1 VDVSGETLRLRT
13 IGPFTLREN
22 AYAGG
27 MALLRHS
34 HPHAYITF
42 VTEGAFR
49 ESYGTHSLVCRSGT
63 IRYLP
68 PAEFHENEIL
78 SPSRCLH
85 ITSHPFSFE
94 ELRQRPAVPRRPV
107 GMSRLTTTRL
117 ANCLYA
123 EFSRE
128 GSASATA
135 IEGMV
140 LELLAGIAR
149 TEAVDSSPQPPPW
162 LKQAIEIVESR
173 FLERL
178 SLAEIAAEV
187 GVHHVHLARQFHN
200 YNRCTIGELI
210 RRLRVR
216 HASHLLAHSRTPL
229 AEIALTCGF
238 ADQSHL
244 SLLFKRYMG
253 LSPSKFR
260 RLSGLEPKSNDPGE
274 DLHPPREGSMH
285 RTFVGDF

>member
-1 VDVSGETLRLRT
+1 MDVSGETLRLRT

-27 MALLRHS
+27 MALPRHS

-162 LKQAIEIVESR
+162 LKQAIEQAYDEARPDRQRYAVHR
-173 FLERL
+173 
-178 SLAEIAAEV
+178 ADAAEV
-187 GVHHVHLARQFHN
+187 HRSLAGLQHRPGVRGRDGLA
-200 YNRCTIGELI
+200 G
-210 RRLRVR
+210 RRHGVPVGR
-216 HASHLLAHSRTPL
+216 SR
-229 AEIALTCGF
+229 
-238 ADQSHL
+238 
-244 SLLFKRYMG
+244 Y
-253 LSPSKFR
+253 
-260 RLSGLEPKSNDPGE
+260 
-274 DLHPPREGSMH
+274 
-285 RTFVGDF
+285 